1 MKKKNIIILV
11 LILVILACIISL
23 YLLNLNN
30 KAEGT
35 PLKITVNSSDLIT
48 RSVEGYNSVE
58 VYEQDHLLIINTM
71 SETAFYDETQF
82 TVAINEKI
90 SATDVQVIWTTIGG
104 NTEETTDNA
113 RIIAEIKIQEA
124 GVLIFDKKI
133 NFAKKAFE
141 AVEDVLEKNM
151 K

>member
-23 YLLNLNN
+23 YLLKLNN
-30 KAEGT
+30 KAESS
-35 PLKITVNSSDLIT
+35 PFKIAVNSSELIK

-58 VYEQDHLLIINTM
+58 IYAQDHQLIINTQ
-71 SETAFYDETQF
+71 SETAFYDGAQFVVETNEE
-82 TVAINEKI
+82 INVN
-90 SATDVQVIWTTIGG
+90 DVQVIWTTIGG